1 MTSHI
6 EYLKKYREG
15 NADALNN
22 LLSLVQPSLL
32 NYTSL
37 VLNGRLSS
45 RVSPEDV
52 LQNAYINICH
62 KLNKWYH
69 KHIDENNENS
79 FIIFCRGQIKD
90 AFVDA
95 YRRHH
100 LAAKRSITLEDDS
113 FNMDILNEE
122 GQFIDNEIPDSS
134 PELKTPEHIV
144 ISSDQYKQIQNVMHE
159 LSPLYNNV
167 IVERIFNHMSNQ
179 EYARK
184 YNITEQLAAMRY
196 IRGIRRLKRLVKDQ

>member
-1 MTSHI
+1 
-6 EYLKKYREG
+6 
-15 NADALNN
+15 
-22 LLSLVQPSLL
+22 
-32 NYTSL
+32 
-37 VLNGRLSS
+37 
-45 RVSPEDV
+45 
-52 LQNAYINICH
+52 
-62 KLNKWYH
+62 
-69 KHIDENNENS
+69 
-79 FIIFCRGQIKD
+79 
-90 AFVDA
+90 
-95 YRRHH
+95 
-100 LAAKRSITLEDDS
+100 
-113 FNMDILNEE
+113 MDILNEE

>member
-6 EYLKKYREG
+6 EYLKEYREG

-22 LLSLVQPSLL
+22 LLSLVQPDLL
-32 NYTSL
+32 RYTSL

-45 RVSPEDV
+45 RVSPEDI

-62 KLNKWYH
+62 KLNKRYH

-90 AFVDA
+90 AFVES

-100 LAAKRSITLEDDS
+100 LAAKRSVTLEDDI
-113 FNMDILNEE
+113 FNINMEDEE

-144 ISSDQYKQIQNVMHE
+144 ISSDQYKQIRNVLHE

-179 EYARK
+179 EYAKK
-184 YNITEQLAAMRY
+184 YNMTEQLAAMRY